1 MGMSGALYV
10 AAGAREGQGVSPEGE
25 RERRRVE
32 DEGIREQ
39 GQHFGV

>member
-1 MGMSGALYV
+1 MEMSDVLCV
-10 AAGAREGQGVSPEGE
+10 AGGAREGQEMSRSGE

-39 GQHFGV
+39 GERLGV